1 MGGND
6 DKAGISKNG
15 KMRSPILF
23 EEQVERILT
32 IQAHQDD
39 TDIACGGTI
48 AKLASMGKKVTYLLL
63 TDGRHGHPDPEIP
76 AAEAIKIRNKE
87 QERAAKIL
95 GVSDVKYLDPSYP
108 DQHLDSSLELR
119 RKLIGII
126 RDIKPD
132 IVFTFD
138 PWRPYE
144 GNRDH
149 RHAGMMAVEAAGF
162 AYDMYEYPEKDA
174 DLQMVL
180 EMYLFQP
187 FLPDTWI
194 DITDTIDIKLE
205 AIRQHETQLGTEIA
219 KIVKEKNAKDGKKIG
234 RPYAEEYKVLRRG
247 FPWVWDGLETE
258 S

>member
-1 MGGND
+1 
-6 DKAGISKNG
+6 
-15 KMRSPILF
+15 MRSPVLF
-23 EEQVERILT
+23 GDRVNRILT

-48 AKLASMGKKVTYLLL
+48 AKLTSMGKKVTYLIL
-63 TDGRHGHPDPEIP
+63 TDGRHGVLDADMP
-76 AAEAIKIRNKE
+76 ANEAIKMRNEE

-95 GVSDVKYLDPSYP
+95 GVSEVKFLDYQ

-119 RKLIGII
+119 RRLIGII

-149 RHAGMMAVEAAGF
+149 RHAGMMALEAAGF
-162 AYDMYEYPEKDA
+162 AYDLYEFPEKNA
-174 DLQMVL
+174 DLHMVL

-194 DITDTIDIKLE
+194 DISDTIDLKLE
-205 AIRQHETQLGTEIA
+205 AICQHETQFGDEIA
-219 KIVKEKNAKDGKKIG
+219 GIIKEKNARDGKKID
-234 RPYAEEYKVLRRG
+234 RSYAEEFKCLKRG
-247 FPWVWDGLETE
+247 FPWVWDSGL
-258 S
+258 